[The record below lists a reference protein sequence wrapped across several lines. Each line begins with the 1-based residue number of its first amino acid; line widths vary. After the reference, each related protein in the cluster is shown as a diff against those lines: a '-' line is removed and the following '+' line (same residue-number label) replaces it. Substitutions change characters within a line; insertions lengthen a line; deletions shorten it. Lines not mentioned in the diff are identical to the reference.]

1 MEDKELQEF
10 TFACIDKLRGSDVS
24 RLSIQN
30 GDFSLTI
37 EKQGAA
43 AATVPQAAL
52 SAPMAA
58 EAPKQESF
66 GGTVVPA
73 PLVGTFYAS
82 ASPEEPPM
90 VQPGDAVKKGDVLCI
105 IEAMKIM
112 NNIESPCDGVV
123 RRVLVTN
130 GDLVEYNQPLFE
142 IEE

>member
-1 MEDKELQEF
+1 MQDKELQEF
-10 TFACIDKLRGSDVS
+10 AFVCIDKLRGSDVS

-30 GDFSLTI
+30 GDFSLTV

-43 AATVPQAAL
+43 AAAAPQAAP
-52 SAPMAA
+52 SAPVET
-58 EAPKQESF
+58 EAPKEESF
-66 GGTVVPA
+66 GGTIVPA

-90 VQPGDAVKKGDVLCI
+90 VQPGDTVKKGDILCI

>member
-1 MEDKELQEF
+1 MQDKELKGLV
-10 TFACIDKLRGSDVS
+10 FACIDKLRGSDVS

-37 EKQGAA
+37 EKQGATA
-43 AATVPQAAL
+43 AVPPQ
-52 SAPMAA
+52 SAPDALTENKPIA
-58 EAPKQESF
+58 ETGF
-66 GGTVVPA
+66 IGTVVPA
-73 PLVGTFYAS
+73 PLVGTFYA
-82 ASPEEPPM
+82 AAAPEEPPM
-90 VQPGDAVKKGDVLCI
+90 VQPGDTVKRGDVLCI